1 MLSPV
6 CFCLR
11 IVRRLEKTQMVFIL
25 EVQKRTAGLLSIQET
40 TGTVVLTTRK
50 VSQLDRFDL
59 TDFDLLL

>member
-1 MLSPV
+1 
-6 CFCLR
+6 
-11 IVRRLEKTQMVFIL
+11 MVFNL

-50 VSQLDRFDL
+50 VCQLDRFDL